1 MSDPAVEPAV
11 LTRTHDCE
19 GGQIFEIT
27 INRPRVHNCVNGEA
41 AELLLAAWTRFRED
55 DSLTVAVLRGAGDAA
70 FCSGADLAALE
81 TLTRLHDQADS
92 ATPQADHGT
101 GPMGGSRIVQVK
113 PVITCSQGFTYAG
126 GLELFCHGHIRIAE
140 RQATFSVACRRWGVP
155 LVDGGTVYMPRL
167 LGWGH
172 ALPLI
177 ITGQR
182 IDAERAAQIGLVW
195 EVVER
200 GQGFA
205 RAMDVAKQIC
215 HQPRDAMM
223 ADLASAIRGWHL
235 DLEDALGLEA
245 ANFEPVVASESMRSG
260 VQRFLSGARDWFK

>member
-1 MSDPAVEPAV
+1 MREPPAEPAV
-11 LTRTHDCE
+11 ITRTHVCE
-19 GGQIFEIT
+19 GGQILEIT
-27 INRPRVHNCVNGEA
+27 INRPSVHNCVNGKA
-41 AELLLAAWTRFRED
+41 AELLLAAWTRFRD
-55 DSLTVAVLRGAGDAA
+55 DDKLTVAVLRGAGETA
-70 FCSGADLAALE
+70 FCSGADLTALE
-81 TLTRLHDQADS
+81 TLTRLHNQRDPA
-92 ATPQADHGT
+92 APQAGHGT

-140 RQATFSVACRRWGVP
+140 KPATFSVACRRWGVP

-182 IDAERAAQIGLVW
+182 ISAERAAQIGLVW
-195 EVVER
+195 EVVEP

-205 RAMDVAKQIC
+205 RAMDVAKQVC
-215 HQPRDAMM
+215 NQPRDAMM
-223 ADLASAIRGWHL
+223 ADLNSAIRGWHL
-235 DLEDALGLEA
+235 ELEDALGLEA
-245 ANFEPVVASESMRSG
+245 ANLDPVVASDSMRTG